1 MADDSSFDVLMAR
14 LRAGDDEAAA
24 RVFRRFARRLIAL
37 AQVHLSGA
45 LRQKEDPEDVVQSA
59 FKSFFRRQADRPYEV
74 DSWDNLWN
82 LLALITVR
90 KCCHRADA
98 FGAACRDVNREAM
111 AADDPAA
118 AREIFARDPTPS
130 EAAMLAETLER
141 VLRGLDERD
150 RRIVVLSL
158 QGYAVLEISA
168 ELGCTERTV
177 YRVLARVKRRLED
190 LRDEAPDA
198 P

>member
-1 MADDSSFDVLMAR
+1 MSEDSSFAALMAR
-14 LRAGDDEAAA
+14 LRAGDDEAAT

-37 AQVHLSGA
+37 AEAHLSAG
-45 LRQKEDPEDVVQSA
+45 LRRKVDPEDVVQSV

-74 DSWDNLWN
+74 DSWDDLWS

-90 KCCHRADA
+90 KCCDRAQG
-98 FGAACRDVNREAM
+98 FEAGKRNLRLEVPFT
-111 AADDPAA
+111 D
-118 AREIFARDPTPS
+118 EVFARDPTPS
-130 EAAMLAETLER
+130 EAAMLAETLEL

-150 RRIVVLSL
+150 RTVVVLSL
-158 QGYAVLEISA
+158 QGSTLPEISA

-177 YRVLARVKRRLED
+177 YRVLDRVRARLEA
-190 LRDEAPDA
+190 LGDEESDA